1 MLDEP
6 SISRQ
11 WVARR
16 LQRALSMERW
26 CGALREGF
34 GQKQDRTG
42 QILRAHSGNAES
54 RALRLESMI
63 RETGSEPYGSWG
75 LGFKATARLG
85 GSALAHL
92 SLRLMYQAAELI
104 AEHTLSEYVN
114 LMAFLEDATGID
126 RALPEAIKPMH
137 LQALVE
143 LEELKKI
150 TLEI

>member
-1 MLDEP
+1 M
-6 SISRQ
+6 
-11 WVARR
+11 
-16 LQRALSMERW
+16 
-26 CGALREGF
+26 
-34 GQKQDRTG
+34 
-42 QILRAHSGNAES
+42 RAHSGNAES

-75 LGFKATARLG
+75 LAFKATARLG